1 LPINIAS
8 TLDSVDRA
16 LLNKLQLDTRL
27 SNLELAE
34 LVHLSPSACL
44 RRVRRLEEEG
54 FIDRYV
60 ALINRRLI
68 GRATDVF
75 VEISLSSQREDLLDE
90 FEKAIATH
98 PEIVSCHLM
107 SGDSDYLV
115 RVAVADVAGYEKVHR
130 EVLAQLP
137 HVARLKS
144 SFALRTICERTAHQ
158 LPQ

>member
-1 LPINIAS
+1 LNLDIVS
-8 TLDSVDRA
+8 DLDSIDRV
-16 LLNKLQLDTRL
+16 LLNQLQMDTRL
-27 SNLELAE
+27 SNVELAE

-44 RRVRRLEEEG
+44 RRVRRLEDDG
-54 FIDRYV
+54 FIAAYV
-60 ALINRRLI
+60 MLINRRAI

-75 VEISLSSQREDLLDE
+75 VEISLTSQREDLLDE
-90 FEKAIATH
+90 FERAIATH

-115 RVAVADVAGYEKVHR
+115 RVAVADVAGYERVHR

-144 SFALRTICERTAHQ
+144 SFALRAVCERTAHQ
-158 LPQ
+158 LAP

>member
-1 LPINIAS
+1 LPNDIAS
-8 TLDSVDRA
+8 MLDSIDRA
-16 LLNKLQLDTRL
+16 LLNKLQHDTRL
-27 SNLELAE
+27 SNLELAD

-60 ALINRRLI
+60 ALINRRSI

-75 VEISLSSQREDLLDE
+75 VEISLNSQREDLLDE
-90 FEKAIATH
+90 FEQAIATH

-115 RVAVADVAGYEKVHR
+115 RVAVADVAGYEQVHR

-144 SFALRTICERTAHQ
+144 SFALRSVCERTAHQ
-158 LPQ
+158 LAQ